1 MPRLS
6 PGITPAV
13 VGTVI
18 GPTAVALYE
27 LGGLHLFR
35 AMPLLN
41 VWVVV
46 AVGGFGVWAGVRA
59 LRTGFVVVGVL
70 CLLANGVI
78 LGRYGATLFPSAAH
92 ALFK

>member
-1 MPRLS
+1 MPRLRPEIAS
-6 PGITPAV
+6 AV
-13 VGTVI
+13 GGTLL
-18 GPTAVALYE
+18 GPTVVALYE
-27 LGGLHLFR
+27 LGGLQVFR
-35 AMPLLN
+35 AMLLLN

-78 LGRYGATLFPSAAH
+78 LGRYGFLATLLAFGGSR
-92 ALFK
+92 